1 MQKADQMEDSNNR
14 KYFFFKKPNN
24 PFSDPL
30 KQRRLQYLI
39 SYRFPQF

>member
-1 MQKADQMEDSNNR
+1 MQQADQMEDSNNR

-30 KQRRLQYLI
+30 KTKEITVFNLI
-39 SYRFPQF
+39 QIPQF